1 MADLK
6 PCPFCG
12 SEEVHTAVA
21 EVENWIAEV
30 ENWLANVTIANH
42 YVMCEGCGAAGRSET
57 TEEKA
62 VESWNRRY
70 EDAIC
75 FCRDCHWY
83 EDGEHKGE
91 CRLHKIKVKKN
102 GYCFE
107 AWRK

>member
-12 SEEVHTAVA
+12 SEELDIWQ
-21 EVENWIAEV
+21 NDCG
-30 ENWLANVTIANH
+30 NH
-42 YVMCEGCGAAGRSET
+42 FVVCIGCGASGRDERKV
-57 TEEKA
+57 EKA
-62 VESWNRRY
+62 VEVWNRRY

-83 EDGEHKGE
+83 DDGEHKGE